1 MLDKTKNLSEHFT
14 LGQLTMTS
22 FNTEDNNEP
31 PLEAVENLIHLCED
45 WVYLEVKKLRQ
56 LSSQTAALY
65 SFN

>member
-14 LGQLTMTS
+14 LGELTKTS
-22 FNTEDNNEP
+22 FKTEDNNEP

-45 WVYLEVKKLRQ
+45 WVYPEVKKLRQ